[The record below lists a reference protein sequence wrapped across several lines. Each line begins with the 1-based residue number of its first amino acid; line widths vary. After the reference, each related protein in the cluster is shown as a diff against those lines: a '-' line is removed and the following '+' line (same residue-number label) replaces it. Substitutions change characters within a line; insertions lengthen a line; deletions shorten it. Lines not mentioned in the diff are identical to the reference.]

1 MTEITYIGLG
11 SNLDQPLQQLRDA
24 VIELASLPDTNLIT
38 TSSWYQSPPM
48 GPQDQPDFI
57 NGVAKLQTSLSPR
70 QLLEALQAIEQTH
83 LRKKDRHWGPR
94 TLDLDI
100 LLYGGQII
108 DNTDLQIPHPGLHL
122 RNFVLLPLAEI
133 TEQLIFP
140 DGTPLVLHLENC
152 PSDGI
157 VRLSSG
163 DPCGTTD

>member
-24 VIELASLPDTNLIT
+24 VIELTSLPGTRLMT
-38 TSSWYQSPPM
+38 LSSWYRSAPM

-57 NGVAKLQTSLSPR
+57 NGIAELHTSLSPR
-70 QLLEALQAIEQTH
+70 ELLEALQAIEQAH
-83 LRKKDRHWGPR
+83 LRRKDQHWGPR

-100 LLYGGQII
+100 LLYGEQVI
-108 DNTDLQIPHPGLHL
+108 DETDLQIPHPGIHL
-122 RNFVLLPLAEI
+122 RSFVLLPLAEI
-133 TEQLIFP
+133 AEQLIFP
-140 DGTPLVLHLENC
+140 DGTSLISYLENC

>member
-1 MTEITYIGLG
+1 MTEISYIGLG

-24 VIELASLPDTNLIT
+24 VIELASLPGTSLMTI
-38 TSSWYQSPPM
+38 SSWYRSTPM

-70 QLLEALQAIEQTH
+70 RLLEALQAIEQIH

-100 LLYGGQII
+100 LLYGGQVI
-108 DNTDLQIPHPGLHL
+108 DDTDLKIPHPELHL

-140 DGTPLVLHLENC
+140 DGTSLVSHLENC

-163 DPCGTTD
+163 DSCGTTD

>member
-24 VIELASLPDTNLIT
+24 VIELASLPGTRLVAL
-38 TSSWYQSPPM
+38 SSWYRSAPM

-57 NGVAKLQTSLSPR
+57 NGVAKLQTSLTPR
-70 QLLEALQAIEQTH
+70 KLLETLQSIERAH
-83 LRKKDRHWGPR
+83 LRKRDRHWGPR

-100 LLYGGQII
+100 LLYGEQVI
-108 DNTDLQIPHPGLHL
+108 DDIDLQIPHAGIRL

-133 TEQLIFP
+133 AEPLIFP
-140 DGTPLVLHLENC
+140 DGTSLVSHLENC

>member
-11 SNLDQPLQQLRDA
+11 SNLDQPLQQLRNA
-24 VIELASLPDTNLIT
+24 VIELASLPGTRLMT
-38 TSSWYQSPPM
+38 TSSWYRTAPM

-57 NGVAKLQTSLSPR
+57 NGVARLETSLTPR
-70 QLLEALQAIEQTH
+70 KLLEALQAIEQIH
-83 LRKKDRHWGPR
+83 LRKKDKHWGPR

-100 LLYGGQII
+100 LLYGGQVI
-108 DNTDLQIPHPGLHL
+108 DDTDLQIPHPGLYF

-133 TEQLIFP
+133 TEQLVFP
-140 DGTPLVLHLENC
+140 DGTSLVSHLENC

>member
-1 MTEITYIGLG
+1 MAEITYIGLG
-11 SNLDQPLQQLRDA
+11 SNLNQPLQQLQNA
-24 VIELASLPDTNLIT
+24 AIELASLPDTRLMAL
-38 TSSWYQSPPM
+38 SSWYRSAPM

-57 NGVAKLQTSLSPR
+57 NGVAKLYTSLPPR
-70 QLLEALQAIEQTH
+70 KLLAALQAIEQAH
-83 LRKKDRHWGPR
+83 LRKKDKHWGPR

-100 LLYGGQII
+100 LLYGEQVI
-108 DNTDLQIPHPGLHL
+108 DDFDLQVPHTGIHL

-140 DGTPLVLHLENC
+140 DGTSLVSHLENC
-152 PSDGI
+152 PSGGI